1 MATYYIATTGND
13 TTGNGTLATPWLTL
27 AKGLTGSTTGDTL
40 TFAAGTY
47 TVAGNSVCTNR
58 TIQGATGG
66 SPIST
71 TGWTVFSAG
80 GSTGGF
86 TQVGGTTNYYNI
98 WFTNV
103 VRAFNG
109 STGFIG
115 TTGVATTTVSGCRFS
130 NMTVVSHSNYAGLI
144 GSNDFNTQIV
154 YLTVSSC
161 VFDDVQCHMSA
172 NANYNL
178 IGGRG
183 KSVGSY
189 VRFYNN
195 TMSFRTEALRPANGL
210 FGGYYGD
217 SCDYSIKN
225 CIFKNSCSSI
235 SIICATPGTFT
246 NGFNVTNCCYNG
258 TFGTSGITATNCITS
273 DPLLIDESNADFR
286 LRPTSPC
293 LSTGTI
299 L

>member
-13 TTGNGTLATPWLTL
+13 TTGTGTLLNPWLTL
-27 AKGLTGSTTGDTL
+27 SKGLTGSTTGDTL

-47 TVAGNSVCTNR
+47 TKTSSANVTNR
-58 TIQGATGG
+58 TLQGALGG
-66 SPIST
+66 SATST
-71 TGWTVFSAG
+71 TGWTVFSGG
-80 GSTGGF
+80 GSVGGF
-86 TQVGGTTNYYNI
+86 YQVGGTTNYYNI
-98 WFTNV
+98 WFNNV
-103 VRAFNG
+103 VRTAWQA
-109 STGFIG
+109 GFIG
-115 TTGVATTTVSGCRFS
+115 TQGSATTTIRACRFS
-130 NMTVVSHSNYAGLI
+130 GITCASNSNYAGLI
-144 GSNDFNTQIV
+144 GSTDYLVNTV
-154 YLTVSSC
+154 YLTISSC
-161 VFDDVQCHMSA
+161 VFDDIQCIMNS

-195 TMSFRTEALRPANGL
+195 TMSFRTEALRPGFL
-210 FGGYYGD
+210 FGGFSGD

-225 CIFKNSCSSI
+225 SIFKNSCSSI
-235 SIICATPGTFT
+235 SIICVTPGTFT
-246 NGFNVTNCCYNG
+246 NGFNMVNCCYNG
-258 TFGTSGITATNCITS
+258 TFSASGVTATNCITT